1 MREKKS
7 RSSSRGFE
15 RVSFGWTSR
24 KVMRSCAAMKTVASL
39 SSLLV
44 LGAIIVG
51 GCSGA
56 SDSTSP
62 SGSGDGPD
70 GGDVTDD
77 GGQTGS
83 TGDAASSGGD
93 SGGGSLPISTDVRI
107 IVEPNGNH
115 ASELV
120 DAINAAKTSI
130 YMTMYQIDNTSI
142 VDAIKAQESN
152 GLDVK
157 IVLDGSTTNK
167 TFNTPAYNAFNGVHS
182 GTAVWSSTSFTY
194 THQKTVILD
203 GKEAWIMTMNLNQ
216 SSPDDDREY
225 LAIDDDAADVAEATT
240 IFQADFAKTAVS
252 PSGNLVVAP
261 GARPDLVALIQ
272 SATKSIDIEAEEFSD
287 TNKNGIVDA
296 VAAAAQSGIKVRL
309 VIANNSPD
317 ATQPAAIAQ
326 IKAAGAQVVKFGG
339 TSSGGTASHPY
350 VAAKALLVDCSTGTC
365 ARGYTGSENFTAASV
380 EYNRELGVIFGDATE
395 LGKIYTTI
403 GADFAAGTPQ

>member
-1 MREKKS
+1 
-7 RSSSRGFE
+7 
-15 RVSFGWTSR
+15 
-24 KVMRSCAAMKTVASL
+24 MKTFASL
-39 SSLLV
+39 SSVFV

-51 GCSGA
+51 GCS
-56 SDSTSP
+56 SP
-62 SGSGDGPD
+62 SDATSSPGSGDGSD

-77 GGQTGS
+77 SGQSGS
-83 TGDAASSGGD
+83 TSDGSSSAGD
-93 SGGGSLPISTDVRI
+93 SGGGTLPTSTNVHI

-120 DAINAAKTSI
+120 DAISAAKTSI

-142 VDAIKAQESN
+142 INAIKAQESN

-167 TFNTPAYNAFNGVHS
+167 SFNTPAYNAFNGVHS
-182 GTAVWSSTSFTY
+182 GTAVWSNTTAFTY

-216 SSPDDDREY
+216 SSPDSDREY
-225 LAIDDDAADVAEATT
+225 LAVDDDAADVAEATT
-240 IFQADFAKTAVS
+240 IFQADFAKTSVS
-252 PSGNLVVAP
+252 PSGDLVVAP
-261 GARPDLVALIQ
+261 GARPDLIALIQ

-296 VAAAAQSGIKVRL
+296 ISNAAQSGVKVRL

-326 IKAAGAQVVKFGG
+326 IKAAGAQVVQFGG
-339 TSSGGTASHPY
+339 TSSGGSASHPY
-350 VAAKALLVDCSTGTC
+350 VAAKTLLVDCSTGTC
-365 ARGYTGSENFTAASV
+365 ARGYTGSENFTAASI

-395 LGKIYTTI
+395 LGKIYTTVS
-403 GADFAAGTPQ
+403 ADFAAGTPQ

>member
-1 MREKKS
+1 
-7 RSSSRGFE
+7 
-15 RVSFGWTSR
+15 
-24 KVMRSCAAMKTVASL
+24 MKTVASL
-39 SSLLV
+39 SSVLV

-51 GCSGA
+51 GCSSA
-56 SDSTSP
+56 SDATSP
-62 SGSGDGPD
+62 SGSSDGSD
-70 GGDVTDD
+70 AGDVTDD
-77 GGQTGS
+77 GGQSGS
-83 TGDAASSGGD
+83 TGDGGSSAVD
-93 SGGGSLPISTDVRI
+93 SGGGSLPTSTNVHI

-142 VDAIKAQESN
+142 INAIKAQESN

-167 TFNTPAYNAFNGVHS
+167 SFNTPAYNAFNGVHS
-182 GTAVWSSTSFTY
+182 GTAVWSNTTAFTY

-225 LAIDDDAADVAEATT
+225 LAVDDDAADVAEATS
-240 IFQADFAKTAVS
+240 IFQADFAKTSVS
-252 PSGNLVVAP
+252 PSGALVVAP
-261 GARPDLVALIQ
+261 GARPDLIALIQ

-296 VAAAAQSGIKVRL
+296 VSSAAQSGIKVRL

-326 IKAAGAQVVKFGG
+326 IKAAGAEVVKFGG
-339 TSSGGTASHPY
+339 TSSGGSASHPY
-350 VAAKALLVDCSTGTC
+350 VAAKTLLVDCATGTC
-365 ARGYTGSENFTAASV
+365 ARGYTGSENFTAASI
-380 EYNRELGVIFGDATE
+380 EYNRELGVVFSNASE
-395 LGKIYTTI
+395 LGKIYTTVS
-403 GADFAAGTPQ
+403 ADFAAGTPQ